1 MSSSSTDRFPGLP
14 DDTTA
19 DDGSGD
25 RPASPGGTDSA
36 GGTASAGGTGSAGGT
51 AYAGSTDPAGVPAS
65 AGSTASADS
74 TAPAGGTAPVPAG
87 GTEPVGGTAPVGSAA
102 PVGGSAPAAAR
113 PAASL
118 SDAKR
123 ALLAQRLRGG
133 RARARAA
140 QAVARR
146 PEGTVPPLSFAQER
160 LWFME
165 QFAPGTA
172 AYNIPV
178 ARRLRGPLDLPALR
192 RALDAVVARHETLRT
207 RYPATD
213 DGRPVLEIA
222 EPAPFDLRT
231 ADAEDEAHAAR
242 LVDELGALPFDL
254 VTGPLMH
261 GLLVRL
267 AADDHVLLLVVHHSV
282 SDGWSSEVLVSEVL
296 RGYTAYAAGGTDPLP
311 ELPVQYGDFALW
323 QRERLTGGRLEEEVA
338 YWARELAD
346 VRPLELPTDRPRP
359 ERQTFEGAGYGF
371 DIDRELLERLTALGK
386 AHGATVHMVLLAAF
400 QVVLSRFAGQ
410 RDFAVGSP
418 VAGRPEPELEGLIGM
433 FVNVLA
439 LRARLDGDPTFTEL
453 VGRTRETCL
462 EAYAHQEL
470 PFAQLVSELNVERDV
485 TRSPVF
491 QAVLAIQ
498 NYASAADAATTDGE
512 LPLAVEPFG
521 LHAAGTRFD
530 LELFLMEG
538 ESGLRGAFNYNTD
551 LFDESSIARIAAHL
565 DRFLHVAADRPD
577 EPVSA
582 HDGLDPAERHRLLTE
597 WNDTAVEGSGASG
610 AGRAETLTALIAAQI
625 ARTPDAVAVEFGAGS
640 LTFAE
645 LDRAADRIARRL
657 TGAGAGPGSLVAVS
671 AERSLDLVAGLL
683 GVLRSGA
690 GYTPLDPEYPAD
702 RLAFML
708 ADSGAGILLTQR
720 GLPVPEGCAAH
731 VLLLDEEDGQEG
743 SYDGELAAPCVDDIA
758 YMIYTSGSTG
768 RPKGVPNTHR
778 SIVNRLR
785 WMARTYGVGPDD
797 RVLHKTPTGFDV
809 SVWELFLPL
818 ITGARLV
825 VTAPGGH
832 KDAAHLRDTI
842 AGHGVTVAH
851 FVPAMLDVFLAE
863 DDVERCV
870 SLRRVVCSGEEL
882 APHTARAFT
891 ARLPGCALANL
902 YGPTEA
908 AVDVT
913 SWECEGELDTV
924 PIGAPVDNTRL
935 YVLDA
940 ELRPLPPGTPGEL
953 HIGGVQVSVGYHR
966 RPGLTAARYVPDPYG
981 PPGSRLY
988 RTGDLA
994 RWRADGQLEHL
1005 GRIDQQVKIRGQ
1017 RIEPGEI
1024 EAALRAE
1031 PGITAAAVIVRED
1044 TPGDKRLVAYLVAE
1058 GATEAAAPAVAAD
1071 GPAAPEAGESA
1082 PEGSTA
1088 PAPWE
1093 PDPAE
1098 LRTALRRTL
1107 PDYMVPA
1114 AFVTLD
1120 ALPLSPNGKLDRR
1133 ALPAPQARR
1142 TGGALAA
1149 PETETQRVLAEIWA
1163 EILTL
1168 PEVGVDD
1175 DFFDLGGHSLLAT
1188 QVIARARK
1196 RLPEVGARPVSV
1208 MDLFTSRTVRE
1219 LAVLADLDE
1228 SERGPRHL
1236 LHRLTR
1242 ATPADSRILSYV
1254 CVPYGGGSAVVYQPV
1269 ADELPPGYDLWSV
1282 AIPGH
1287 DMGVTEEHLPFDEL
1301 AEKIAT
1307 EIRERVEGPIALY
1320 GHCAVGS
1327 ALTVAV
1333 GRLLEAAGREVEAL
1347 YIGAQ
1352 FPFARPR
1359 GRVLGLLSR
1368 ISALD
1373 PLLSDRVYFNWLRSM
1388 GAEVGDLDEAQMKF
1402 MIGNMRADSRAAEE
1416 YFTDVLAEV
1425 EDGGALLR
1433 APVISVIGDRDPA
1446 TDFFEERY
1454 REWQLLAE
1462 RSALA
1467 VLDEGG
1473 HFFLKYRAR
1482 ELVEII
1488 TRTHPAVQA
1497 GTAVRELPPR
1507 AEDGPWWFHG
1517 VSGRGV
1523 PVAEADDVRPEETV
1537 STGGEGLTDG
1547 PTEAPG
1553 SGSGTAS
1560 GPAPGPDAASGPAP
1574 GMGRFLAVALG
1585 QLITITGSAL
1595 TEFALPVWI
1604 YMETGSMGKYA
1615 LYAVIGMLPGIL
1627 VGPLAGAVVDRLDR
1641 RRVMLAASAV
1651 AGSTQGA
1658 LLTLLLS
1665 GNLASW
1671 HIYVLLGMLSVA
1683 LTFQRLAY
1691 ASSVPQLVPKRYLG
1705 HANGITQMAFGFAQ
1719 FIVPLAAVALMA
1731 GIGLKGI
1738 LILDVTGYA
1747 VAITVLLIVKFP
1759 KTLPWTRRE
1768 SLVAEIRNGFA
1779 YSWKNRG
1786 FRAMLLWFAALN
1798 IFLSPLFLLVTPLV
1812 LSFDSL
1818 ESVARV
1824 AVAGGAGAILGGIAM
1839 GFWGGPKRNR
1849 MQGMLG
1855 LAGLLAVA
1863 SALVGVRAD
1872 LWIIGIGA
1880 FGMSCALSM
1889 VNGVYTTIVQIKVPQ
1904 RFHGRVFALN
1914 TLVAWSTLPIG
1925 HGVIAPA
1932 GSAFFGPM
1940 FEDGGSLTS
1949 TVGALIGTGPGRG
1962 IGFMYLLFGAAM
1974 LGLVVVGLRL
1984 RVLARFDLDVPDALP
1999 DDLVGIQE
2007 RERRVKAARAR
2018 KLPQADRTP
2027 SRAAE
2032 ASAAPAVTDSS
2043 PVTDDDTPTHDH
2055 TPTDDDTPTH
2065 DHTPTDDDTPARTVE
2080 AAR

>member
-1 MSSSSTDRFPGLP
+1 MSTIEARPGDSTDGRGGG
-14 DDTTA
+14 A
-19 DDGSGD
+19 G
-25 RPASPGGTDSA
+25 PGGR
-36 GGTASAGGTGSAGGT
+36 
-51 AYAGSTDPAGVPAS
+51 PGVQ
-65 AGSTASADS
+65 
-74 TAPAGGTAPVPAG
+74 
-87 GTEPVGGTAPVGSAA
+87 
-102 PVGGSAPAAAR
+102 
-113 PAASL
+113 L
-118 SDAKR
+118 SEAKR
-123 ALLAQRLRGG
+123 ALLAQRLRGRDRAG
-133 RARARAA
+133 RA
-140 QAVARR
+140 AVPRR

-178 ARRLRGPLDLPALR
+178 ARRLRGTLDLPALR
-192 RALDAVVARHETLRT
+192 DALDAVVARHETLRS

-231 ADAEDEAHAAR
+231 ADAEDEEHAAR
-242 LVDELGALPFDL
+242 LVDELGARPFDL
-254 VTGPLMH
+254 VGGPLIH

-267 AADDHVLLLVVHHSV
+267 ADDDHVLLLVVHHSV

-296 RGYTAYAAGGTDPLP
+296 RGYSARAAGKPDLLP

-323 QRERLTGGRLEEEVA
+323 QRDRLTGERLDAEVS
-338 YWARELAD
+338 YWRRELAG
-346 VRPLELPTDRPRP
+346 VGPLDLPTARPRP

-371 DIDRELLERLTALGK
+371 AVDRALLDRLTALGREQ
-386 AHGATVHMVLLAAF
+386 GATAHMVLLAAF
-400 QVVLSRFAGQ
+400 QLVLSRFSGQ

-485 TRSPVF
+485 SRSPVF

-498 NYASAADAATTDGE
+498 NYASAGALPPGE
-512 LPLAVEPFG
+512 LPLEVEPFG

-530 LELFLMEG
+530 LELFLMEWPD
-538 ESGLRGAFNYNTD
+538 GLRGAFNYNTD
-551 LFDESSIARIAAHL
+551 LFDEAGVARMSDHFGRLLRA
-565 DRFLHVAADRPD
+565 VAERPGV
-577 EPVSA
+577 PVSE
-582 HDGLDPAERHRLLTE
+582 HDGLDPAERRRMLVE
-597 WNDTAVEGSGASG
+597 WNDTGSAVPDGA
-610 AGRAETLTALIAAQI
+610 TLTGLVAAQT
-625 ARTPDAVAVEFGAGS
+625 ARTPDAVAVDFGGETLTYAG
-640 LTFAE
+640 

-657 TGAGAGPGSLVAVS
+657 AAEGVGPGSLVAVS
-671 AERSLDLVAGLL
+671 AERSLGLVAGLL
-683 GVLRSGA
+683 GVLRTGA
-690 GYTPLDPEYPAD
+690 GYTPLEPDYPAE

-708 ADSGAGILLTQR
+708 ADSGATVLLTQR
-720 GLPVPEGCAAH
+720 GLPVPGDCAAR
-731 VLLLDEEDGQEG
+731 VLLLDDPAQWEEAGPERPVRGPD
-743 SYDGELAAPCVDDIA
+743 ADDIA

-778 SIVNRLR
+778 AIVNRLL
-785 WMARTYGVGPDD
+785 WMARTYAVGPADA
-797 RVLHKTPTGFDV
+797 VLQKTPTGFDV

-825 VTAPGGH
+825 VAEPGGH

-842 AGHGVTVAH
+842 AGRGVTVAH

-863 DDVERCV
+863 EDVERCTT
-870 SLRRVVCSGEEL
+870 LRRVVCSGEEL

-891 ARLPGCALANL
+891 ARLPHCALANL

-913 SWECEGELDTV
+913 SWECEGPLATV

-940 ELRPLPPGTPGEL
+940 CLRPAPVGTPGEL
-953 HIGGVQVSVGYHR
+953 HIGGAQVSLGYHR
-966 RPGLTAARYVPDPYG
+966 RAGLTAARYVPDPYG

-994 RWRADGQLEHL
+994 RWTAGGQLEHL
-1005 GRIDQQVKIRGQ
+1005 GRIDQQVKVRGM

-1031 PGITAAAVIVRED
+1031 PGVTAAAVVVRED
-1044 TPGDKRLVAYLVAE
+1044 NPGDKRLVAYLVTA
-1058 GATEAAAPAVAAD
+1058 G
-1071 GPAAPEAGESA
+1071 AGE
-1082 PEGSTA
+1082 
-1088 PAPWE
+1088 E
-1093 PDPAE
+1093 PDPAR

-1107 PDYMVPA
+1107 PDHMVPA
-1114 AFVTLD
+1114 AFVALD

-1142 TGGALAA
+1142 AGGAVSA
-1149 PETETQRVLAEIWA
+1149 PETATEQILADIWA
-1163 EILTL
+1163 EVLTL
-1168 PEVGVDD
+1168 PEVGTDD

-1188 QVIARARK
+1188 QVVARARK
-1196 RLPEVGARPVSV
+1196 RLPEAGARPVSV
-1208 MDLFTSRTVRE
+1208 MDLFTCRTVRA
-1219 LAVLADLDE
+1219 LAALADLDE
-1228 SERGPRHL
+1228 SERGPSRM

-1242 ATPADSRILSYV
+1242 LAAAAGAGARTLSYV

-1269 ADELPPGYDLWSV
+1269 ADELPAGYDLWSV

-1287 DMGVTEEHLPFDEL
+1287 DVGVTEEHLEFEEL
-1301 AEKIAT
+1301 AGRIAA
-1307 EIRERVEGPIALY
+1307 EVRERVEGPIALY
-1320 GHCAVGS
+1320 GHCGVGS

-1333 GRLLEAAGREVEAL
+1333 ARLLEGSGRELEAV

-1359 GRVLGLLSR
+1359 SRLLGALSR
-1368 ISALD
+1368 VSALE
-1373 PLLSDRVYFNWLRSM
+1373 PLLGDRVYVNWLRSM
-1388 GAEVGDLDEAQMKF
+1388 GAEVGELDDAQTKF
-1402 MIGNMRADSRAAEE
+1402 IIGNMRADSKAAEE
-1416 YFTDVLAEV
+1416 YFTKVLAEV
-1425 EDGGALLR
+1425 EEGGTRLR
-1433 APVISVIGDRDPA
+1433 APVISVIGNRDPA
-1446 TDFFEERY
+1446 TDFYQERY
-1454 REWQLLAE
+1454 REWRMLAE

-1473 HFFLKYRAR
+1473 HFFLKYRAG
-1482 ELVEII
+1482 ELAEII
-1488 TRTHPAVQA
+1488 TRTHQAVLA
-1497 GTAVRELPPR
+1497 GTTGTLPPR
-1507 AEDGPWWFHG
+1507 EDDGPWWFHG
-1517 VSGRGV
+1517 ASGGED
-1523 PVAEADDVRPEETV
+1523 PGPAAGDGTDGG
-1537 STGGEGLTDG
+1537 TGGE
-1547 PTEAPG
+1547 
-1553 SGSGTAS
+1553 
-1560 GPAPGPDAASGPAP
+1560 PADPGPAP
-1574 GMGRFLAVALG
+1574 GMGRFLAVAFG
-1585 QLITITGSAL
+1585 QLLSITGSAL

-1604 YMETGSMGKYA
+1604 YTETGSMAKYA

-1627 VGPLAGAVVDRLDR
+1627 VGPLAGALVDRLDR
-1641 RRVMLAASAV
+1641 RGVMLVSDLV
-1651 AGSTQGA
+1651 AGGTQAA

-1671 HIYVLLGMLSVA
+1671 HIYVLLGLLSMA

-1691 ASSVPQLVPKRYLG
+1691 ASSVPQLVPKQYLG
-1705 HANGITQMAFGFAQ
+1705 HANGIVQMAFGVAQ
-1719 FIVPLAAVALMA
+1719 FVVPLAAVALMA

-1738 LILDVTGYA
+1738 LILDVASYVIA
-1747 VAITVLLIVKFP
+1747 VGVLLCVKFP

-1768 SLVAEIRNGFA
+1768 SLVAEIRHGFA
-1779 YSWKNRG
+1779 HSWSNRG

-1818 ESVARV
+1818 EAVARV
-1824 AVAGGAGAILGGIAM
+1824 AVAGGAGAILGGVAM
-1839 GFWGGPKRNR
+1839 GFWGGPKRDR
-1849 MQGMLG
+1849 MRGMLG
-1855 LAGLLAVA
+1855 LAGLLAAA

-1872 LWIIGIGA
+1872 LWMIGVGA

-1925 HGVIAPA
+1925 HGIIAPV
-1932 GSAFFGPM
+1932 GSSVFGPM
-1940 FEDGGSLTS
+1940 FEDGGSLAS
-1949 TVGALIGTGPGRG
+1949 TVGVLIGTGPGRG

-1974 LGLVVVGLRL
+1974 LVLVVVGLRL
-1984 RVLARFDLDVPDALP
+1984 PVLSRFDLDVPDALP

-2007 RERRVKAARAR
+2007 RERRIKAAGGGGGDGEGVGGQRGGPAE
-2018 KLPQADRTP
+2018 PVPATAA
-2027 SRAAE
+2027 AAE
-2032 ASAAPAVTDSS
+2032 PTTVAAAPRAGEGD
-2043 PVTDDDTPTHDH
+2043 
-2055 TPTDDDTPTH
+2055 
-2065 DHTPTDDDTPARTVE
+2065 
-2080 AAR
+2080 AA

>member
-1 MSSSSTDRFPGLP
+1 MSSTEI
-14 DDTTA
+14 
-19 DDGSGD
+19 
-25 RPASPGGTDSA
+25 RP
-36 GGTASAGGTGSAGGT
+36 
-51 AYAGSTDPAGVPAS
+51 
-65 AGSTASADS
+65 ADS
-74 TAPAGGTAPVPAG
+74 TREPAEGPDDGTREPGARPGGSTREPAVGRDDSAEGPAGERVNSARRPAG
-87 GTEPVGGTAPVGSAA
+87 ERGNSTPRPVGGPGGSAA
-102 PVGGSAPAAAR
+102 AP
-113 PAASL
+113 L

-123 ALLAQRLRGG
+123 ALLAQRLRG
-133 RARARAA
+133 RARPAA
-140 QAVARR
+140 QTVPRR

-178 ARRLRGPLDLPALR
+178 ARRLRGPLDRPALQ
-192 RALDAVVARHETLRT
+192 RALDAVIARHETLRS

-222 EPAPFDLRT
+222 APAPFALRT
-231 ADAEDEAHAAR
+231 AEADDEEHAAR

-254 VTGPLMH
+254 VTGPLIN
-261 GLLVRL
+261 GLLVRI
-267 AADDHVLLLVVHHSV
+267 ADDDHVLLLVVHHSV

-296 RGYTAYAAGGTDPLP
+296 RGYAAHLRDEPAKLA

-323 QRERLTGGRLEEEVA
+323 QRERLTGGRLADEVG
-338 YWARELAD
+338 YWGRELAG
-346 VRPLELPTDRPRP
+346 VRPLELPTTRPRP
-359 ERQTFEGAGYGF
+359 EHQTFDGAGYGF
-371 DIDRELLERLTALGK
+371 DVDRGLLDRLTALGK
-386 AHGATVHMVLLAAF
+386 EHGATVHMVLLAAF
-400 QVVLSRFAGQ
+400 QLVLSRFSGQ

-439 LRARLDGDPTFTEL
+439 LRARLDGDPAFTEL
-453 VGRTRETCL
+453 LARTRETCL

-485 TRSPVF
+485 SRSPVF
-491 QAVLAIQ
+491 QAVLAVQ
-498 NYASAADAATTDGE
+498 NYASAVPDDE
-512 LPLAVEPFG
+512 LPVRVEPFG

-530 LELFLMEG
+530 LELFLMEWPG
-538 ESGLRGAFNYNTD
+538 GLRGAFNYNTD
-551 LFDESSIARIAAHL
+551 LFDESAVARVADAL
-565 DRFLHVAADRPD
+565 DRLLHSVADRPD
-577 EPVSA
+577 LPVSA
-582 HDGLDPAERHRLLTE
+582 HDTLDPDERHRLLGA
-597 WNDTAVEGSGASG
+597 WNDTAVGLPDGA
-610 AGRAETLTALIAAQI
+610 TLPGLVAAQT
-625 ARTPDAVAVEFGAGS
+625 ARTPDAVAVRFGDET
-640 LTFAE
+640 LTYAE
-645 LDRAADRIARRL
+645 LDRAAERVARRL
-657 TGAGAGPGSLVAVS
+657 AREGVGPGSLVAVS
-671 AERSLDLVAGLL
+671 AERSPELLPGLL
-683 GVLRSGA
+683 GVLRTGA
-690 GYTPLDPEYPAD
+690 AYTPLDPEYPSE

-708 ADSGAGILLTQR
+708 ADSAAEVFLTQR
-720 GLPVPEGCAAH
+720 RLPVPDGCAAR
-731 VLLLDEEDGQEG
+731 VLQLDDPAEW
-743 SYDGELAAPCVDDIA
+743 DGEGEDPAGPGADDLA

-778 SIVNRLR
+778 AIVNRLL
-785 WMARTYGVGPDD
+785 WMARRYEVGAADT
-797 RVLHKTPTGFDV
+797 VLQKTPTGFDV

-825 VTAPGGH
+825 LAQPGGH

-842 AGHGVTVAH
+842 RRHGVTVAH

-863 DDVERCV
+863 DDVERCTT
-870 SLRRVVCSGEEL
+870 LRRVVCSGEEL

-891 ARLPGCALANL
+891 ARLPHCALANL

-913 SWECEGELDTV
+913 SWECAGDLTAV

-940 ELRPLPPGTPGEL
+940 GLSPVPVGTPGEL

-981 PPGSRLY
+981 PPGARLY

-994 RWRADGQLEHL
+994 RWREDGQLEHL
-1005 GRIDQQVKIRGQ
+1005 GRIDQQVKIRGL

-1031 PGITAAAVIVRED
+1031 DGIAAAVVVVRED
-1044 TPGDKRLVAYLVAE
+1044 TPGDRRLVAYVVPD
-1058 GATEAAAPAVAAD
+1058 GAGDA
-1071 GPAAPEAGESA
+1071 S
-1082 PEGSTA
+1082 
-1088 PAPWE
+1088 
-1093 PDPAE
+1093 PDPAGDDDGAGDTSPDPAGSE
-1098 LRTALRRTL
+1098 DPAGGASPAPAGDDDRAGAGEPGRSGSAGPDPAVLRTALRRTL

-1120 ALPLSPNGKLDRR
+1120 ALPLTPNGKLDRR
-1133 ALPAPQARR
+1133 ALPAPQAARR
-1142 TGGALAA
+1142 TGEALAA
-1149 PETETQRVLAEIWA
+1149 PETATQQVLATIWA
-1163 EILTL
+1163 EILNL

-1196 RLPEVGARPVSV
+1196 RLPEAGARPVSV
-1208 MDLFTSRTVRE
+1208 MDLFTARTVRG
-1219 LAVLADLDE
+1219 LAALADLDE
-1228 SERGPRHL
+1228 SQRGPRHL

-1242 ATPADSRILSYV
+1242 PAPPGERTLSFV

-1269 ADELPPGYDLWSV
+1269 ADELPAGYDLWSV

-1301 AEKIAT
+1301 AEKIAA
-1307 EIRERVEGPIALY
+1307 EIRERVEGPVALY

-1333 GRLLEAAGREVEAL
+1333 SRLLEAADREVEAV

-1373 PLLSDRVYFNWLRSM
+1373 PLLSDRVYFTWLRSM

-1402 MIGNMRADSRAAEE
+1402 MIGNMRADSRAAEV
-1416 YFTDVLAEV
+1416 YFTEALAEV
-1425 EDGGALLR
+1425 EAGGALLK
-1433 APVISVIGDRDPA
+1433 APVISVIGNRDPA
-1446 TDFFEERY
+1446 TDFHEERY
-1454 REWQLLAE
+1454 REWQMLAE

-1467 VLDEGG
+1467 VLDEAG

-1488 TRTHPAVQA
+1488 TRTHPAVLAGPEAARGLPRESDDASWWFHEVSGRDVGRSCPPDGVRDEERAGAALGRSA
-1497 GTAVRELPPR
+1497 GTA
-1507 AEDGPWWFHG
+1507 
-1517 VSGRGV
+1517 
-1523 PVAEADDVRPEETV
+1523 
-1537 STGGEGLTDG
+1537 GGD
-1547 PTEAPG
+1547 
-1553 SGSGTAS
+1553 AS
-1560 GPAPGPDAASGPAP
+1560 GPAVGAHAPDGDADRPQDGSHAPGGDASGPAVGAHAPDEVADSGPAP
-1574 GMGRFLAVALG
+1574 GMGRFLAVAFG
-1585 QLITITGSAL
+1585 QLLSITGSAL

-1641 RRVMLAASAV
+1641 RRVMLASDIV
-1651 AGSTQGA
+1651 AGSTQAA

-1665 GNLASW
+1665 GDLASW
-1671 HIYVLLGMLSVA
+1671 HIYVLLGVLSVA

-1691 ASSVPQLVPKRYLG
+1691 ASSVPQLVPKQYLG

-1738 LILDVTGYA
+1738 LILDVVSYTI
-1747 VAITVLLIVKFP
+1747 AIGVLSFVKFP
-1759 KTLPWTRRE
+1759 KTLPWKRKE
-1768 SLVAEIRNGFA
+1768 SLVAEIKHGFA
-1779 YSWKNRG
+1779 HSWRNRG

-1798 IFLSPLFLLVTPLV
+1798 IFLSPLFLLITPLV

-1818 ESVARV
+1818 AAVARIS
-1824 AVAGGAGAILGGIAM
+1824 VAGGAGAILGGIAM
-1839 GFWGGPKRNR
+1839 GFWGGPRNHR
-1849 MQGMLG
+1849 MRGMLG
-1855 LAGLLAVA
+1855 LAGLLALA
-1863 SALVGVRAD
+1863 CALVGVRAD

-1925 HGVIAPA
+1925 HGVIAPV
-1932 GSAFFGPM
+1932 GSAVFGPM
-1940 FEDGGSLTS
+1940 FEDGGSLAS

-1974 LGLVVVGLRL
+1974 LALVVIGLRL
-1984 RVLARFDLDVPDALP
+1984 PVLARFDLDVPDALP

-2007 RERRVKAARAR
+2007 RDRR
-2018 KLPQADRTP
+2018 T
-2027 SRAAE
+2027 RAAHQGE
-2032 ASAAPAVTDSS
+2032 AGTVQGDQASLEAV
-2043 PVTDDDTPTHDH
+2043 
-2055 TPTDDDTPTH
+2055 
-2065 DHTPTDDDTPARTVE
+2065 R
-2080 AAR
+2080 

>member
-1 MSSSSTDRFPGLP
+1 MSSTEARPTDGTRDGDASDSADGTGTAGGSDSRERSSAAR
-14 DDTTA
+14 
-19 DDGSGD
+19 
-25 RPASPGGTDSA
+25 PGGR
-36 GGTASAGGTGSAGGT
+36 
-51 AYAGSTDPAGVPAS
+51 
-65 AGSTASADS
+65 
-74 TAPAGGTAPVPAG
+74 
-87 GTEPVGGTAPVGSAA
+87 SAA
-102 PVGGSAPAAAR
+102 P
-113 PAASL
+113 L

-123 ALLAQRLRGG
+123 ALLAQRLRG
-133 RARARAA
+133 RARPA
-140 QAVARR
+140 QAVPRR

-178 ARRLRGPLDLPALR
+178 ARRLRGPLDRPALQ
-192 RALDAVVARHETLRT
+192 RALDAVVARHETLRS

-222 EPAPFDLRT
+222 APAPFGLRT
-231 ADAEDEAHAAR
+231 AEADDEEHAAR

-254 VTGPLMH
+254 VTGPLIN
-261 GLLVRL
+261 GLLVRI
-267 AADDHVLLLVVHHSV
+267 ADDDHVLLLVVHHSV

-296 RGYTAYAAGGTDPLP
+296 RGYTAYATGGPDPLA
-311 ELPVQYGDFALW
+311 ELPVQYGDFARW
-323 QRERLTGGRLEEEVA
+323 QRDRLTGGRLAEEVA
-338 YWARELAD
+338 YWAGELSG
-346 VRPLELPTDRPRP
+346 VRPLELPTARPRP
-359 ERQTFEGAGYGF
+359 ERQTFDGAGFGF
-371 DIDRELLERLTALGK
+371 DVDRDLLDRLTALGK
-386 AHGATVHMVLLAAF
+386 QHGATVHMVLLAAF
-400 QVVLSRFAGQ
+400 QLVLSRFSGQ

-418 VAGRPEPELEGLIGM
+418 VAGRPEPELEGLVGM

-439 LRARLDGDPTFTEL
+439 LRARLDGDPAFTDL
-453 VGRTRETCL
+453 LARTRETCL

-498 NYASAADAATTDGE
+498 NYASAAPQEE
-512 LPLAVEPFG
+512 LALEIEPFG
-521 LHAAGTRFD
+521 LRAAGTRFD
-530 LELFLMEG
+530 LELFLMEWPG
-538 ESGLRGAFNYNTD
+538 GLRGAFNYNTD
-551 LFDESSIARIAAHL
+551 LFDESGIARIADSL
-565 DRFLHVAADRPD
+565 DRLLHAVADRPD
-577 EPVSA
+577 LPVSA
-582 HDGLDPAERHRLLTE
+582 HDLLDPVERTRMLDT
-597 WNDTAVEGSGASG
+597 WNDTAVALPDD
-610 AGRAETLTALIAAQI
+610 ATLTGLVAAQI
-625 ARTPDAVAVEFGAGS
+625 ARTPDAVAVDFGGET
-640 LTFAE
+640 LTYAE
-645 LDRAADRIARRL
+645 LDRSAVRIARRL
-657 TGAGAGPGSLVAVS
+657 AREGVGPGSLVAVS
-671 AERSLDLVAGLL
+671 AERSLDLLPGLL
-683 GVLRSGA
+683 GVLRTGA
-690 GYTPLDPEYPAD
+690 AYTPLDPEYPAE

-708 ADSGAGILLTQR
+708 ADSGAEVLLTQR
-720 GLPVPEGCAAH
+720 RAPVPEGCAAR
-731 VLLLDEEDGQEG
+731 VLLLDDPAEWDGDD
-743 SYDGELAAPCVDDIA
+743 DGEPGGDGVRLVGPAADDLA

-778 SIVNRLR
+778 AIANRLL
-785 WMARTYGVGPDD
+785 WMARTYGLTPADA
-797 RVLHKTPTGFDV
+797 VLQKTPTGFDV

-825 VTAPGGH
+825 VAQPGGH

-842 AGHGVTVAH
+842 AEHGVTVAH

-863 DDVERCV
+863 DDVERCTT
-870 SLRRVVCSGEEL
+870 LRRVVCSGEEL

-891 ARLPGCALANL
+891 ARLPHCALANL

-913 SWECEGELDTV
+913 SWECAGDLAAV

-940 ELRPLPPGTPGEL
+940 DLCPVPVGTPGEL

-966 RPGLTAARYVPDPYG
+966 RPGLTAARYVPDPFG
-981 PPGSRLY
+981 PPGARLY

-1005 GRIDQQVKIRGQ
+1005 GRIDQQVKVRGL

-1031 PGITAAAVIVRED
+1031 EGIAAAAVIVRED
-1044 TPGDKRLVAYLVAE
+1044 TPGDKRLVAYVVRAADADT
-1058 GATEAAAPAVAAD
+1058 GPEAAGDTEP
-1071 GPAAPEAGESA
+1071 APEA
-1082 PEGSTA
+1082 
-1088 PAPWE
+1088 
-1093 PDPAE
+1093 DPAL

-1120 ALPLSPNGKLDRR
+1120 ALPLTPNGKLDRR

-1142 TGGALAA
+1142 TGGAMAA
-1149 PETETQRVLAEIWA
+1149 PETAAQQVLAEIWA
-1163 EILTL
+1163 EILNL

-1196 RLPEVGARPVSV
+1196 RLPEAGARPVSV

-1219 LAVLADLDE
+1219 LAALADLDE

-1242 ATPADSRILSYV
+1242 PTPPADRTLSFV

-1269 ADELPPGYDLWSV
+1269 ADELPAGYDLWSV

-1287 DMGVTEEHLPFDEL
+1287 DMGVTEEHLAFDVL
-1301 AEKIAT
+1301 ARKIAD
-1307 EIRERVEGPIALY
+1307 EIRERVDGPVALY

-1333 GRLLEAAGREVEAL
+1333 ARLLEAADREVEAV

-1373 PLLSDRVYFNWLRSM
+1373 PLLSDRVYFTWLRSM

-1416 YFTDVLAEV
+1416 YFTEVLAEV
-1425 EDGGALLR
+1425 EAGGALLR
-1433 APVISVIGDRDPA
+1433 APVISVIGNRDPA
-1446 TDFFEERY
+1446 TDFHQERY
-1454 REWQLLAE
+1454 REWQMLAE

-1473 HFFLKYRAR
+1473 HFFLKYRAG
-1482 ELVEII
+1482 ELAEIV
-1488 TRTHPAVQA
+1488 TRTHAAVAA
-1497 GTAVRELPPR
+1497 GPEAVRELPQE
-1507 AEDGPWWFHG
+1507 ADDGSWWFHE
-1517 VSGRGV
+1517 VSGKGGGRTEERSETAGT
-1523 PVAEADDVRPEETV
+1523 AHETGQSGQTGRTRQTGQTGEMEETEETEQV
-1537 STGGEGLTDG
+1537 ERSGRAADAG
-1547 PTEAPG
+1547 PP
-1553 SGSGTAS
+1553 
-1560 GPAPGPDAASGPAP
+1560 P
-1574 GMGRFLAVALG
+1574 GMGRFLAVAFG
-1585 QLITITGSAL
+1585 QLLSITGSAL

-1604 YMETGSMGKYA
+1604 YMETGSMGRYA

-1641 RRVMLAASAV
+1641 RRVMLTSDVV
-1651 AGSTQGA
+1651 AGSTQAA

-1671 HIYVLLGMLSVA
+1671 HIYALLGLLSVA

-1691 ASSVPQLVPKRYLG
+1691 ASSVPQLVPKQYLG

-1738 LILDVTGYA
+1738 LILDVVSYTI
-1747 VAITVLLIVKFP
+1747 AIGVLSFVKFP
-1759 KTLPWTRRE
+1759 KMLPWTRRE
-1768 SLVAEIRNGFA
+1768 SLVAEIKHGFA
-1779 YSWKNRG
+1779 HSWRNRG

-1818 ESVARV
+1818 EAVARIS
-1824 AVAGGAGAILGGIAM
+1824 VAGGAGAILGGIAM

-1849 MQGMLG
+1849 MRGMLG
-1855 LAGLLAVA
+1855 LAGLLALA
-1863 SALVGVRAD
+1863 CALVGVRAD
-1872 LWIIGIGA
+1872 LWIIGVGA

-1925 HGVIAPA
+1925 HGIIAPV
-1932 GSAFFGPM
+1932 GSSVFGPM

-1974 LGLVVVGLRL
+1974 LALVVIGLRL
-1984 RVLARFDLDVPDALP
+1984 PVLARFDLDVPDALP

-2007 RERRVKAARAR
+2007 RERRAREAREAQGARDAGRPRDVQDTLATQDSQDAKAILEDAR
-2018 KLPQADRTP
+2018 
-2027 SRAAE
+2027 
-2032 ASAAPAVTDSS
+2032 
-2043 PVTDDDTPTHDH
+2043 
-2055 TPTDDDTPTH
+2055 
-2065 DHTPTDDDTPARTVE
+2065 
-2080 AAR
+2080 